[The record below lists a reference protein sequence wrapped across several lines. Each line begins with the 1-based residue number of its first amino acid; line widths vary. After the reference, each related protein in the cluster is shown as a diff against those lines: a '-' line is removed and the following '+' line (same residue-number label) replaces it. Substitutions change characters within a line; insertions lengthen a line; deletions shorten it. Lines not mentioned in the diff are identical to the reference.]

1 MKVSIFLGIN
11 KGLFFFGS
19 SKGKRLYGRCFPHG
33 CVRKNWCYVS
43 REAAQLDQE
52 DPVKTWDHLIMPL
65 SFPDLDFEQ
74 MSLERSHTAPEKSSL
89 RIYYSPPSA
98 RRLQLSPL
106 KQSPVADGQSDN
118 TASPWCTPPTSF
130 SQLCLGSSANLSDDV
145 KEMTVSW
152 RPAASVQRGRLQGQW
167 AGTTSSATQTHTRP
181 QMVSV
186 GLQTDVP
193 QASGRGGASRAP
205 GASLVSARSHFSTSL
220 EGVQGRADRSRN
232 STSSPKLYLRN
243 SAYSASSPHLSA
255 DLSPSSSSS
264 GSRERALWNLNTQSH
279 TGLTG
284 SRQPGHRPGEAQAN
298 STKPPSKS
306 AATNR
311 YGMVT
316 EFLRRVSGR
325 VEKTAPAPGQKAKS
339 GLKNLER
346 VPTRSPP
353 VTLHRNDSVT
363 RIVNQRFMKQRE
375 EKKEEKENNSV
386 RTSPG
391 SRTADVSKQSRAV
404 RMGHQTEVSNMIL
417 LFPPD
422 QDGTYD
428 CSSSSTLTFCFA
440 RSSRSNLRQ
449 PSNPGKLHRHRY
461 SPPVSA
467 AAEG

>member
-1 MKVSIFLGIN
+1 MICVLISLCSIWVCASADPFAAAKIKVSIFLGIN
-11 KGLFFFGS
+11 KGLFFGS

-43 REAAQLDQE
+43 GEAAQLDQE

-74 MSLERSHTAPEKSSL
+74 MSLERSHTAPEKSAL

-98 RRLQLSPL
+98 RRVQLSPL
-106 KQSPVADGQSDN
+106 KQSPITDRESDN
-118 TASPWCTPPTSF
+118 TTSPWCTPPTSF
-130 SQLCLGSSANLSDDV
+130 SQLCLGSSANLSDDM

-152 RPAASVQRGRLQGQW
+152 RQTVSVQEKRGMMQGQW
-167 AGTTSSATQTHTRP
+167 VGMTSSGTQTQMRP

-186 GLQTDVP
+186 GLQTDVL
-193 QASGRGGASRAP
+193 QASVSVRGSPSRAP
-205 GASLVSARSHFSTSL
+205 GASLVSARSHFSTSV
-220 EGVQGRADRSRN
+220 EGVQGRTDRSRN

-255 DLSPSSSSS
+255 DLSSSSSAS
-264 GSRERALWNLNTQSH
+264 SSRDRALWNLNTQSP
-279 TGLTG
+279 TGLTW
-284 SRQPGHRPGEAQAN
+284 SRQTGHRAGEAQAN

-325 VEKTAPAPGQKAKS
+325 VEKTVPAPSQKAKS

-346 VPTRSPP
+346 VPIRSPP
-353 VTLHRNDSVT
+353 ATLHRNDSVT

-375 EKKEEKENNSV
+375 EVARTQKEEKENSSGV
-386 RTSPG
+386 RSSPS
-391 SRTADVSKQSRAV
+391 SRTADVSNTKQSCQD
-404 RMGHQTEVSNMIL
+404 G
-417 LFPPD
+417 PPD
-422 QDGTYD
+422 GDFLNY
-428 CSSSSTLTFCFA
+428 SSFSLIRMEPTTAAPAA
-440 RSSRSNLRQ
+440 R
-449 PSNPGKLHRHRY
+449 
-461 SPPVSA
+461 
-467 AAEG
+467 

>member
-1 MKVSIFLGIN
+1 M
-11 KGLFFFGS
+11 
-19 SKGKRLYGRCFPHG
+19 
-33 CVRKNWCYVS
+33 RKNWCYVS

-98 RRLQLSPL
+98 RRVQLSPL
-106 KQSPVADGQSDN
+106 KQSPVADRESDN
-118 TASPWCTPPTSF
+118 TTSPWCTPPTSF
-130 SQLCLGSSANLSDDV
+130 SQLCLGSSANLSDDM

-152 RPAASVQRGRLQGQW
+152 RPTVSVQRGMMQGQW
-167 AGTTSSATQTHTRP
+167 VGMTSSATQTHTRP

-193 QASGRGGASRAP
+193 QASVSVRGSPSRGP

-279 TGLTG
+279 AGLTW
-284 SRQPGHRPGEAQAN
+284 SRQTGHRAGEAQAN

-325 VEKTAPAPGQKAKS
+325 VEKTVPAPGQKAKS
-339 GLKNLER
+339 GPKNLER
-346 VPTRSPP
+346 APIRSPP
-353 VTLHRNDSVT
+353 ATLHRNDSVT

-375 EKKEEKENNSV
+375 EVARTQKEEKENSSSV
-386 RTSPG
+386 RTSPS
-391 SRTADVSKQSRAV
+391 SRAADVSKAKQSCQD
-404 RMGHQTEVSNMIL
+404 G
-417 LFPPD
+417 PPD
-422 QDGTYD
+422 GG
-428 CSSSSTLTFCFA
+428 F
-440 RSSRSNLRQ
+440 
-449 PSNPGKLHRHRY
+449 
-461 SPPVSA
+461 
-467 AAEG
+467 

>member
-1 MKVSIFLGIN
+1 MICVLISLRGIWVCASVKIKFSIFLGIN
-11 KGLFFFGS
+11 EGFFFFFGS

-74 MSLERSHTAPEKSSL
+74 MSLDRSHTAPEKSAL

-98 RRLQLSPL
+98 RRVQLSPL
-106 KQSPVADGQSDN
+106 KQSPVADRESDN
-118 TASPWCTPPTSF
+118 TTSPWCTPPTSF
-130 SQLCLGSSANLSDDV
+130 SQLCLGSSANLSDDM

-152 RPAASVQRGRLQGQW
+152 RQTVSVQEKRGWVGV
-167 AGTTSSATQTHTRP
+167 TSSGTQTKARP

-193 QASGRGGASRAP
+193 QASVGVRGSPSRAP
-205 GASLVSARSHFSTSL
+205 GASLVSARSFSTSL
-220 EGVQGRADRSRN
+220 EGAQGRADRSRN

-243 SAYSASSPHLSA
+243 SSYSASSPHLSA
-255 DLSPSSSSS
+255 DLSSSSSAS
-264 GSRERALWNLNTQSH
+264 GSRERALWNLSTQSH
-279 TGLTG
+279 TGLSW
-284 SRQPGHRPGEAQAN
+284 SRQAAHRAGEAQAN
-298 STKPPSKS
+298 STKPPSKA

-325 VEKTAPAPGQKAKS
+325 VEKTGPAPGQKAKS

-346 VPTRSPP
+346 VPVRSPP
-353 VTLHRNDSVT
+353 ATLHRNDSVT

-375 EKKEEKENNSV
+375 EVARTQKEEKENSSSV
-386 RTSPG
+386 RSSPS
-391 SRTADVSKQSRAV
+391 SRTADVSNAKQSCPD
-404 RMGHQTEVSNMIL
+404 G
-417 LFPPD
+417 PPD
-422 QDGTYD
+422 GD
-428 CSSSSTLTFCFA
+428 F
-440 RSSRSNLRQ
+440 
-449 PSNPGKLHRHRY
+449 
-461 SPPVSA
+461 
-467 AAEG
+467 